1 METSGTITW
10 SRVQSRCDLGWNHKD
25 KKNNSMEKER
35 SNQLVWTSP
44 GSDLLPQTWLFLRHK
59 QNNIQ
64 VSIKNGNCVDDCSQ
78 QASTVQP
85 CGKPGVLMY
94 PPLPRCAP
102 QPRAR
107 AQAAGLRPCPHTAAK
122 CPAHSVWCLTAV
134 SAPEKQQNLTVR
146 TLKGDAARRASA
158 AQHPALAAQGQA
170 GCEMDSHI
178 QINICM
184 F

>member
-64 VSIKNGNCVDDCSQ
+64 VSIKNGKKLCRWLQPASQHCAAMWEAWCADVPSIASLCPTAPGPCSGCRAEALPTHCCQVPCTQCVVPHCCQCS
-78 QASTVQP
+78 
-85 CGKPGVLMY
+85 
-94 PPLPRCAP
+94 RE
-102 QPRAR
+102 
-107 AQAAGLRPCPHTAAK
+107 AAK
-122 CPAHSVWCLTAV
+122 SDCQKPWREMQREEHQQHSILPWQHKVKQAV
-134 SAPEKQQNLTVR
+134 RWIATYK
-146 TLKGDAARRASA
+146 
-158 AQHPALAAQGQA
+158 
-170 GCEMDSHI
+170 
-178 QINICM
+178 
-184 F
+184 